1 MVEPFWSDTTP
12 EGAMK
17 AIGIASALG
26 TTSAYT
32 WLKVPLVP
40 KMRKVMA
47 STTLPCL
54 VLGGGGPA
62 NYEAWETTLALPTV
76 KGLVV
81 GRSLLYPDD
90 GDVAAAV
97 DTAAALVMKEDS

>member
-1 MVEPFWSDTTP
+1 
-12 EGAMK
+12 MK

-32 WLKVPLVP
+32 WLKVPLVAEDGAGDGGDDAAVP
-40 KMRKVMA
+40 GARRRRAGALRGVGARAEAAAVRA
-47 STTLPCL
+47 SSS
-54 VLGGGGPA
+54 
-62 NYEAWETTLALPTV
+62 
-76 KGLVV
+76 

-97 DTAAALVMKEDS
+97 DTAAAWPW

>member
-40 KMRKVMA
+40 KLKKVMA

-54 VLGGGGPA
+54 ILGGGGPA
-62 NYEAWETTLALPTV
+62 RYEDWEAALRLPTV

-90 GDVAAAV
+90 DDVAAAV
-97 DTAAALVMKEDS
+97 DEAAALVMKEDT